1 MEATLKGKKIVLG
14 VTGSIAAYKAVDVAR
29 QLSRAGAE
37 VDVVMTEE
45 ATWFVAPLSFRAL
58 TGRAVVTGMVDSP
71 EFIAPHVVLAKAD
84 AVVIAPATANII
96 ARLALG
102 IADDVL
108 CCTVLATTAP
118 VVIAPAMES
127 HMYENPV
134 TQENISRL
142 KGRGFIFVGPE
153 FGRLAS
159 GGEGPGRFAATE
171 DIVGVI
177 SRVLG
182 RKGDLAGRKVVVT
195 AGGTREPVDPVR
207 CITNRSSGKMGYAL
221 AEAARDRGAEV
232 TLITAPTSLARPAGV
247 KVVDVGTAE
256 DMLGAVKRAV
266 LGADALVMAAA
277 VTDYRPR
284 KPSGQKI
291 KKSRAGLTLELELTP
306 DILGEVRG
314 NFVRVGFA
322 AESEKLVVNAKKKLK
337 QKSLDLIVAND
348 ITAPDSGFG
357 VDTNR
362 VTIVDKA
369 GKVDSLPLLSK
380 REVAERVLDRVAG
393 RLGKKRDR
401 NLKIVEIVLRAGY
414 IDRKYIPIK
423 KEDRGQFPEFKAA
436 FTLITDIGEI
446 ETSAG
451 LCRSGSS
458 NSLELRKG
466 LPKWFKAHPELKPGD
481 SVTIKV
487 IKPKVEYRLEIVK

>member
-1 MEATLKGKKIVLG
+1 MEATLRGKKIVLG

-45 ATWFVAPLSFRAL
+45 AGWFVAPLSFRAL

-159 GGEGPGRFAATE
+159 GGEGPGRFANSE
-171 DIVGVI
+171 DIVGVVLG
-177 SRVLG
+177 VLG

-247 KVVDVGTAE
+247 EVVDVGTAE

-284 KPSGQKI
+284 KPSGKKI

-306 DILGEVRG
+306 DILSEVKG
-314 NFVRVGFA
+314 SFVRVGFA
-322 AESEKLVVNAKKKLK
+322 AESEKLVVNARKKLK

-362 VTIVDKA
+362 VTIVDKE
-369 GKVDSLPLLSK
+369 GKVDSLPLMSK
-380 REVAERVLDRVAG
+380 RAVAERVLDRVAG
-393 RLGKKRDR
+393 RMGKFSDEVIVRISAEKSHYI
-401 NLKIVEIVLRAGY
+401 KIPKAKEYLFPNSNIQLNFNSGIGIIKVNFRANRRG
-414 IDRKYIPIK
+414 KWLWK
-423 KEDRGQFPEFKAA
+423 KH
-436 FTLITDIGEI
+436 L
-446 ETSAG
+446 AG
-451 LCRSGSS
+451 
-458 NSLELRKG
+458 
-466 LPKWFKAHPELKPGD
+466 WFKQHDLNPRDKFVLIVSEPMK
-481 SVTIKV
+481 K
-487 IKPKVEYRLEIVK
+487 YRLEIVK